1 MVRNSF
7 GKRNFIQPMG
17 RPKHALKCL
26 GFLPFRFEGGR
37 IFFHFSLVPFKFPWV
52 LVFEEEAPQSF

>member
-26 GFLPFRFEGGR
+26 GFLPFRFEGPR
-37 IFFHFSLVPFKFPWV
+37 IFSFFLGSPICSHYVPFKFSMGV
-52 LVFEEEAPQSF
+52 SF